1 MAGRNENDCPEE
13 QRVRLMEYI
22 YVQSSIENWK
32 MWQVVVRK
40 TILWSDNAAS
50 DSEDL
55 GDSHT
60 F

>member
-1 MAGRNENDCPEE
+1 VAGRNENDCPEE